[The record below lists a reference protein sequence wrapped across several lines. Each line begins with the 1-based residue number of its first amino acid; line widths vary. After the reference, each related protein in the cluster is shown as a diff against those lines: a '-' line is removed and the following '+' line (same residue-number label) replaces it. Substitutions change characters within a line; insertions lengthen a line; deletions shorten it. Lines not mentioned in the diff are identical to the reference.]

1 MGTELT
7 TRCRPTRAAARINQL
22 KRQQLLGFAR
32 SRSSSSSP
40 RSSPY
45 AAQQHTSSQ
54 ASSGVRERE
63 RKTPANM
70 AKEKLT
76 KSGKKRKEKDP
87 EAPKRAKTAYIFFL
101 DAFRA
106 EFKEKNPDAKGVV
119 EVTKAG
125 SQRWKSMTDA
135 EKSPFEEKA
144 AVARE
149 AYQKV
154 KYKYDQ
160 GVKLTKGPPR
170 PPSAYFVFLDGF
182 RAEYKRNHPDTKG
195 IKELSKEAGEKWRAM
210 DDSAKSPFEA
220 KAAAAKEYYQKLKEL
235 SAEERV
241 AILNSCNDKPYA
253 KFYE

>member
-54 ASSGVRERE
+54 ASSGVRERDR

-76 KSGKKRKEKDP
+76 KSGKKR
-87 EAPKRAKTAYIFFL
+87 
-101 DAFRA
+101 
-106 EFKEKNPDAKGVV
+106 KEKNPDAKGVV

-135 EKSPFEEKA
+135 EKSPFEE
-144 AVARE
+144 
-149 AYQKV
+149 
-154 KYKYDQ
+154 
-160 GVKLTKGPPR
+160 
-170 PPSAYFVFLDGF
+170 
-182 RAEYKRNHPDTKG
+182 
-195 IKELSKEAGEKWRAM
+195 
-210 DDSAKSPFEA
+210 
-220 KAAAAKEYYQKLKEL
+220 
-235 SAEERV
+235 
-241 AILNSCNDKPYA
+241 
-253 KFYE
+253 